1 MSACCPLYSPEY
13 GAYLLGKNK
22 GDFITF
28 ILEGGGQMNKKR
40 KILWGGA
47 TASSQ
52 YEGGYN
58 LGGKGLDTQD
68 CRPYLKRTSNATT
81 STRLLIQDIID
92 EAKSCKEVGNYPF
105 RQGSDGYHHID
116 EDIQL
121 LKELGID
128 IYRFSISWARLY
140 PHGDEEMP
148 NEEGIRFYDHIF
160 KKGSSSRN
168 EDFSNHESLCCTIVF
183 S

>member
-1 MSACCPLYSPEY
+1 
-13 GAYLLGKNK
+13 
-22 GDFITF
+22 
-28 ILEGGGQMNKKR
+28 MNKKR

-81 STRLLIQDIID
+81 STRLLTQDIID

-128 IYRFSISWARLY
+128 IYRFSIMVMKKCQMKKEYVFMTIFLK
-140 PHGDEEMP
+140 
-148 NEEGIRFYDHIF
+148 RFI
-160 KKGSSSRN
+160 KQ
-168 EDFSNHESLCCTIVF
+168 E
-183 S
+183 

>member
-1 MSACCPLYSPEY
+1 
-13 GAYLLGKNK
+13 
-22 GDFITF
+22 
-28 ILEGGGQMNKKR
+28 MNKKR

-81 STRLLIQDIID
+81 STRLLTQDIID

-116 EDIQL
+116 EDIQIFIAFL
-121 LKELGID
+121 SAGQDCIHMVMKKCQMKKEYVFMTIFLK
-128 IYRFSISWARLY
+128 RFIKQ
-140 PHGDEEMP
+140 E
-148 NEEGIRFYDHIF
+148 
-160 KKGSSSRN
+160 
-168 EDFSNHESLCCTIVF
+168 
-183 S
+183 